1 MSVNTEERGHMQVF
15 VSLVYTHS
23 PGTLAPKLADS
34 QLVRLSQRAGKRFST
49 RNQTSRRK
57 QNTNLRTTGKAKK

>member
-1 MSVNTEERGHMQVF
+1 MRVF
-15 VSLVYTHS
+15 VSLAYTRL

-34 QLVRLSQRAGKRFST
+34 QLVGLSQRAGKRFST

-57 QNTNLRTTGKAKK
+57 QNTNLRTTGRAKNDRMLEQV